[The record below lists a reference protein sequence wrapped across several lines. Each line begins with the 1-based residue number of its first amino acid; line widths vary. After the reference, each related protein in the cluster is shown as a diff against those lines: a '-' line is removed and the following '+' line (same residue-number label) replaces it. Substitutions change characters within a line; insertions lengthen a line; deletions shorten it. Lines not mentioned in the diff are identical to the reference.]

1 MNKSMNI
8 IREAYARSIQI
19 AVEVGTRSSKRTDC
33 LHKGIGDA
41 IAHMRPELSYKIEK
55 VFPVRT
61 GGTYAVDVTVYKE
74 NNPVLFILVKAP
86 LCNIKQNETN
96 NQNSCMGEI
105 LKLDTSYQVP
115 IVMFDFM
122 PLSCPYYTKTG
133 EIRNTETFSPALI
146 REKTSRFVEGVSSRL
161 PMFRDRF
168 VVFVNLDQQSK
179 KNVVFTDFEDSGDID
194 RFMQYL
200 RTI

>member
-1 MNKSMNI
+1 MNI

-41 IAHMRPELSYKIEK
+41 IKYVRPELSYKIEQ

-122 PLSCPYYTKTG
+122 PMSCPYYTKNG
-133 EIRNTETFSPALI
+133 EIRNTETFSVEAV
-146 REKTSRFVEGVSSRL
+146 RDKTRTFVDGVSSRL
-161 PMFRDRF
+161 PMFRHRY
-168 VVFVNLDQQSK
+168 VVFANIDQQTK
-179 KNVVFTDFEDSGDID
+179 KNIVFTGFEDASDLA
-194 RFMQYL
+194 RFMDLIEQ
-200 RTI
+200 I